1 VEAQQ
6 KAAEILEQGV
16 EREKELKHAE
26 ACSVL
31 GRAES
36 GAEQGWHPNSGVPLA
51 YANARATFRAGV
63 LARAAAQLVNQCAEI
78 LWERADTLALFC
90 AALNLAVLKISHIP
104 RFAPL
109 GGKGD
114 MGGIWGGE
122 DDYLSRELEA
132 WFTLA
137 ARRFKQGESI
147 TGREARLREF
157 CAQYR
162 TTITAVYGAAPVDKR
177 DMARWRKRE
186 LPDSSIKSQR
196 IEAVLRG
203 DIPWSRSPKKNSIFA
218 PSPPLI
224 RPPFLVFLLG

>member
-1 VEAQQ
+1 MSQGILDQVTSQTTSQIVPDGVPTAGELLKGLTAEENTLIVEAQQ

-31 GRAES
+31 GRAEP

-114 MGGIWGGE
+114 MGGGMG
-122 DDYLSRELEA
+122 
-132 WFTLA
+132 
-137 ARRFKQGESI
+137 RR
-147 TGREARLREF
+147 R
-157 CAQYR
+157 
-162 TTITAVYGAAPVDKR
+162 
-177 DMARWRKRE
+177 
-186 LPDSSIKSQR
+186 
-196 IEAVLRG
+196 
-203 DIPWSRSPKKNSIFA
+203 
-218 PSPPLI
+218 
-224 RPPFLVFLLG
+224 